1 MLIILEGLAMSFWL
15 LLICVVGIAKDGP
28 VGLVNFYE
36 KDAQERVVELGLTT
50 KEKIKKAATISGIAL
65 IVPLI
70 TVVPAVVYLF
80 NGVTGFWNCF
90 IQLLCIYMIM
100 NLFDRFFIDE
110 WWVNHTKAWIIPGT
124 EDLMPYVNGE
134 ARIRKWVASLI
145 RFPVLAAIIAG
156 VIQAFT

>member
-1 MLIILEGLAMSFWL
+1 MLIELEGLAMSFWL

-124 EDLMPYVNGE
+124 EDLMPYVNVK
-134 ARIRKWVASLI
+134 ARIIKWVASLI
-145 RFPVLAAIIAG
+145 MFPVLAAIIAG

>member
-1 MLIILEGLAMSFWL
+1 MVIVLEGLAMSFWL

-36 KDAQERVVELGLTT
+36 KDAQERVVDLGLTT

-65 IVPLI
+65 MVP
-70 TVVPAVVYLF
+70 VVILVPVVVYLF
-80 NGVTGFWNCF
+80 NGVTGFLDAF

-124 EDLMPYVNGE
+124 EDLMPYVNGK
-134 ARIRKWVASLI
+134 ARIRKWLASFI
-145 RFPVLAAIIAG
+145 MFPLWAAIIAG
-156 VIQAFT
+156 VMQ